1 MFERVLSA
9 VLGKKYE
16 IIAILCKNADEN
28 GLIRLSIADICA
40 LCNASKPTVINALH
54 FLEEK
59 KGGLDRLPLAF
70 GFFVN

>member
-1 MFERVLSA
+1 MFERVLCA

-28 GLIRLSIADICA
+28 GVIKLSIAKICE
-40 LCNASKPTVINALH
+40 LSNASKPTVINTLH

-59 KGGLDRLPLAF
+59 KVLKKLA
-70 GFFVN
+70 NKCYQLII

>member
-40 LCNASKPTVINALH
+40 LSGASKPTVINALH

-59 KGGLDRLPLAF
+59 KVLKKLA
-70 GFFVN
+70 NKCYEIII